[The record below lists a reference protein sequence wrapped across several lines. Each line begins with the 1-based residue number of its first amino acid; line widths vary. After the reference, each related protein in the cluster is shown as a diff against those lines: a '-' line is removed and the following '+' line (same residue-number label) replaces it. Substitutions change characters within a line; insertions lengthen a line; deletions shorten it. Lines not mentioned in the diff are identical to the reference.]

1 MDWGQLE
8 LVLTAKG
15 LFRCHAMKRVQST
28 NKMADIGA
36 LDASVFM
43 YLEDLIEEDLFYM
56 LVKGCEETAPVFP
69 YWKYD
74 RFSLESL
81 EDECLSEFRVA
92 KTDIPRLVRVLQ
104 IPDDIIC
111 ENGTKACA
119 LEGLCILL
127 KRFAYPCRYSDLIP
141 RFGRSK
147 PELCLICN
155 EVMRFVVGSHGYLL
169 TSFDQEYAS
178 AVYEKSHALGNCWG
192 FVDGTVRA
200 ICRPEQNQK
209 TVYNGHKRVHAL
221 KYQSVIATNGLIANL
236 FGPIGK

>member
-1 MDWGQLE
+1 
-8 LVLTAKG
+8 
-15 LFRCHAMKRVQST
+15 MKRVQST

-36 LDASVFM
+36 LDASVFL

-56 LVKGCEETAPVFP
+56 LVKECEETAPVFP

-74 RFSLESL
+74 RFSLESML

-169 TSFDQEYAS
+169 TSFDQEWLGANKLQEYAS

-200 ICRPEQNQK
+200 ICRPEPNQK

-221 KYQSVIATNGLIANL
+221 KYQSVIAANGLIANL